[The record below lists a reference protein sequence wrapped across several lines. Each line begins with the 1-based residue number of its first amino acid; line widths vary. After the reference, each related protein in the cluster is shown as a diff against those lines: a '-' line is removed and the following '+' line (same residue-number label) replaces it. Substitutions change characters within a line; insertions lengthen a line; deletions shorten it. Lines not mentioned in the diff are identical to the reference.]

1 MITLTLRSSNELRID
16 HKLVNAESQ
25 TKFDFQTRK
34 TRKAIKE
41 RKNTYEG
48 SPNANL
54 DPRISGMKQW
64 FQLRASKIKILVG
77 FAMEGMG
84 YL

>member
-1 MITLTLRSSNELRID
+1 MITITLRSSNELRID

-25 TKFDFQTRK
+25 TKFDFR

-41 RKNTYEG
+41 RRNTYEG

-64 FQLRASKIKILVG
+64 FQLRVSQIKILVG
-77 FAMEGMG
+77 FAIEGMG

>member
-1 MITLTLRSSNELRID
+1 MITITLRSSNELRID

-25 TKFDFQTRK
+25 TKFDFR

-41 RKNTYEG
+41 RRNTYKR

-54 DPRISGMKQW
+54 DQNSSGMKQR
-64 FQLRASKIKILVG
+64 FQLRAPQIRILVIK
-77 FAMEGMG
+77 AMGVDG
-84 YL
+84 YI